1 MHKGTY
7 LLILIDEIL
16 IDEDSTIESTKMM
29 GGGMAS
35 TLGCPDIVN

>member
-29 GGGMAS
+29 GVGIAS
-35 TLGCPDIVN
+35 KHSSTDIVN